1 MLEEMRGIVE
11 NARREAGFAT
21 DVIARIEAASQGLG
35 QAHKQAEDYLNEVTR
50 ILAATHERYA
60 TSLASALGDQYKA
73 FYTRL
78 SEATGLLQA
87 AIQELAVTVQPSV
100 KRAAE

>member
-1 MLEEMRGIVE
+1 
-11 NARREAGFAT
+11 
-21 DVIARIEAASQGLG
+21 
-35 QAHKQAEDYLNEVTR
+35 
-50 ILAATHERYA
+50 LAATHERYA

>member
-1 MLEEMRGIVE
+1 MRFISLFSG
-11 NARREAGFAT
+11 
-21 DVIARIEAASQGLG
+21 IEAASRGLA
-35 QAHKQAEDYLNEVTR
+35 QAQKQAEEYLNEVTK

-60 TSLASALGDQYKA
+60 TSLASVLGDQYKA

-87 AIQELAVTVQPSV
+87 AIQELAIAVQPTT